1 MPFAANP
8 GQAVLPANGGVLV
21 AGGSIPSQE
30 AVIDVCEPNAGG
42 VDGHVHPGDP
52 GGRLIRWSLTAGRPP
67 PL

>member
-42 VDGHVHPGDP
+42 
-52 GGRLIRWSLTAGRPP
+52 WTAMSTLGTPAAD
-67 PL
+67 